1 MRVLSAVLLCT
12 LALPA
17 FAQGVSA
24 WRPDKPVEIIIG
36 AAPGG
41 ANDRVARAV
50 QRGLQDG
57 KFADQVVALNKPGAG
72 QTIAFAYLASKNPNP
87 HYLGLA
93 SSSWLTT
100 VAGGEKVSVTQRDV
114 TPIVRVLN
122 EYQVYFVR
130 HDSTIRNA
138 KDIVDRLKQDP
149 GAVSFGFSTAIGNPI
164 HISIGLVARH
174 AGADPTKL
182 RAIVFNTGTATAV
195 QVAGG
200 HLDVGVQSPGSAHT
214 LSQSGKVRLIGV
226 AGPRRLPGELSHV
239 PTLKEQGLD
248 VEANVFYTFF
258 GPKGIDAAQ
267 AAYWEKA
274 ITAVMQT
281 EQLRK
286 DAEFNRWT
294 IDVLGHKELPAY
306 LDKEV
311 ETYRKTLAELGLQ
324 KQ

>member
-1 MRVLSAVLLCT
+1 MRYLPALLCALST
-12 LALPA
+12 LAWG
-17 FAQGVSA
+17 QGTGG

-57 KFADQVVALNKPGAG
+57 KFADSVVALNKPGAG
-72 QTIAFAYLASKNPNP
+72 QTIAFSYLASKNANP

-100 VAGGEKVSVTQRDV
+100 VASEKVSVTQHDV
-114 TPIVRVLN
+114 TPIIRVLN

-130 HDSTIRNA
+130 SDSSIRSA

-164 HISIGLVARH
+164 HISIGLLARH

-182 RAIVFNTGTATAV
+182 RAVVFNTGTATAV

-200 HLDVGVQSPGSAHT
+200 HLDVGVQSPGSAYT
-214 LSQSGKVRLIGV
+214 LAQSGKVRLIGV
-226 AGPRRLPGELSHV
+226 AGPRRLPGELANV
-239 PTLKEQGLD
+239 PTLKEQGID

-258 GPKGIDAAQ
+258 APKGIDAAQ
-267 AAYWEKA
+267 VAYWEKA
-274 ITAVMQT
+274 IAAVMQT

-286 DAEFNRWT
+286 DADLNRWT
-294 IDVLGHKELPAY
+294 IDLMGHKELPAY
-306 LDKEV
+306 LDREI
-311 ETYRKTLAELGLQ
+311 EIYRKTQAELGLQ